1 MDSALHKDIKNV
13 FTDSGLILDDKLL
26 AECVSICQMYG
37 LDADSLRFKVEAV
50 NYRATTTASEIS
62 RITMETLDVVK
73 RQIQAS
79 LNKDSTKKAQVNSK
93 AFVTAQVN
101 RTRLPPHFLKGL
113 GPSMGP
119 TAVQVKQEHMG
130 DLGPTVTS
138 TIATSNVVFSGPPM
152 NSEAKRKRAYRYMY
166 EKISERSEALDDII
180 QDFADL
186 VRAHYDIKNEF
197 GDPSSVTD
205 EEVYVVGR
213 ITHDID
219 TTSGAKLAE
228 SSIFIESSRYISS
241 GSRVALRFD
250 PAVRLRGFV
259 RGVGG
264 TGIYPGCVVALK
276 GKNGSGE
283 YFFATEVLSI
293 PPLKPSPQA
302 QGVMNPKMDPLSGKT
317 AASMMVVCGPFTV
330 DADLGFRPWRAL
342 LQQIKASKPDVL
354 LLIGPFVDSTHPKI
368 KTGDADVTPANLF
381 KVHFQDTLK
390 AFLTVSPASLVLVV
404 PSVKDMMSSHNVYPQ
419 PEFDPNLFAYHPRI
433 HLLPNPCRFTIN
445 EISFAVT
452 SVDTLFHLRKE
463 EYFKR
468 GVEFESLPAEANDLP
483 ADGMAN
489 LCRHMLL
496 QRSFY
501 PIFPTPPDLAHEVN
515 LDMSHSQDLSM
526 VNDELELDYAPD
538 ILITPSR
545 LKQFSKV
552 VHTTTAINP
561 SFLSKGSYATISL
574 APLATGK
581 PVDRIKVDIAKLEN
595 PTATTS
601 AATTAPPTTS

>member
-1 MDSALHKDIKNV
+1 MDSALHKEVKNV
-13 FTDSGLILDDKLL
+13 FRDSGLILDDKLL

-37 LDADSLRFKVEAV
+37 LDAESLRFKLEAV
-50 NYRATTTASEIS
+50 NYKATTTASEIS
-62 RITMETLDVVK
+62 RITIETLEVVK

-79 LNKDSTKKAQVNSK
+79 LNKDTVKKAQINPKS
-93 AFVTAQVN
+93 FVTAQVN
-101 RTRLPPHFLKGL
+101 RSRLPPHMLRSL
-113 GPSMGP
+113 GASMGP
-119 TAVQVKQEHMG
+119 TAVQVKQEAG
-130 DLGPTVTS
+130 DLGAHTLSS
-138 TIATSNVVFSGPPM
+138 TIATSNVVFSGPPV
-152 NSEAKRKRAYRYMY
+152 NPEAKRKRAYRYMY

-186 VRAHYDIKNEF
+186 VGAHYGISNEF
-197 GDPSSVTD
+197 GDPAAVTD

-228 SSIFIESSRYISS
+228 NSIFIESSRYISS

-264 TGIYPGCVVALK
+264 TGIYPGAVVALK
-276 GKNGSGE
+276 GKNGGGE
-283 YFFATEVLSI
+283 YFFATEILAI
-293 PPLKPSPQA
+293 PPLKSSPQA
-302 QGVMNPKMDPLSGKT
+302 QGVMNPKMDPLSGKMP
-317 AASMMVVCGPFTV
+317 ASMMVISGPFTV
-330 DADLGFRPWRAL
+330 DADLGYRPWRTL
-342 LQQIKASKPDVL
+342 LQQIKITKPDVL

-390 AFLTVSPASLVLVV
+390 SFLTASPTSMVLIV
-404 PSVKDMMSSHNVYPQ
+404 PSVKDLLSGHAVYPQ
-419 PEFDPNLFAYHPRI
+419 PEFDAGLFAYHPRI

-468 GVEFESLPAEANDLP
+468 GVEFESLPAEPNDLP
-483 ADGMAN
+483 SDGMAN
-489 LCRHMLL
+489 LCRHLLL

-515 LDMSHSQDLSM
+515 LDMSHSEALSL
-526 VNDELELDYAPD
+526 VDSDIELDYAPD
-538 ILITPSR
+538 VLIVPSR

-552 VHTTTAINP
+552 VHSMTAINP
-561 SFLSKGSYATISL
+561 SFLSKGSYAMVSL
-574 APLATGK
+574 AALDAGK
-581 PVDRIKVDIAKLEN
+581 PVDRIKVEISKLEQ
-595 PTATTS
+595 PTT
-601 AATTAPPTTS
+601 ATTAPAATSTMAQ